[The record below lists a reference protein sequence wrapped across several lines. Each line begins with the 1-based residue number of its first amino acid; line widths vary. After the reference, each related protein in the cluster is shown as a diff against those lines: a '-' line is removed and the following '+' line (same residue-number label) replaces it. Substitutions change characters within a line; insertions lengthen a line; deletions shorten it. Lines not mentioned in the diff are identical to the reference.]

1 MSNKND
7 ESWTMFRG
15 NIRRTGC
22 LRTKPLAKPS
32 LYWTIELGP
41 IISSPVYEGGFLY
54 IATLTGRIFCL
65 DMLRRE
71 IRWHQNIGSPIV
83 SSPLILDGMIICAT
97 FSSWVNNDISENNF
111 VYSLDKNDGRII
123 WKLQS
128 NGDIFSSPCSVG
140 KNIALGSMD
149 NYLYLVS
156 PKGEIIWKYGTKGQ
170 IWSSPSYNENIIYFG
185 SDDGFIYS
193 VSSDGSL
200 RWKSKLNGKVRSS
213 SPCLSEDSIFIGTHE
228 GGIYCLS
235 NTDGIAKWNKQ
246 ISRPVLSSP
255 LLVKDRIVFGT
266 SEHRLYCFNLIG
278 SKLWDFQTA
287 GRIWSSPCTSE
298 FDRLLFFG
306 GLDSFIYGINFFTG
320 KQEWKFPTMSGIDS
334 SPCISNGML
343 FIGSRDG
350 ILYCFERHRH
360 RDPSYIR

>member
-1 MSNKND
+1 MSNKNN

-15 NIRRTGC
+15 NTRRTGS
-22 LRTKPLAKPS
+22 LRTKPLSKPL

-65 DMLRRE
+65 DILRRE
-71 IRWHQNIGSPIV
+71 IRWHQNFGSPIV
-83 SSPLILDGMIICAT
+83 SSPLILDDMIICAT
-97 FSSWVNNDISENNF
+97 FNSWTNNDLFENNI
-111 VYSLDKNDGRII
+111 VYSLDKNDGSII
-123 WKLQS
+123 WKLQTK
-128 NGDIFSSPCSVG
+128 GDIFSSPCSVG

-149 NYLYLVS
+149 HNLYLVS
-156 PKGEIIWKYGTKGQ
+156 AKGEIIWKYGTKGQ
-170 IWSSPSYNENIIYFG
+170 IWSSPSYYENIIYFG

-193 VSSDGSL
+193 VNSDGTL

-213 SPCLSEDSIFIGTHE
+213 SPCLSEDSIFIGTYE

-235 NTDGIAKWNKQ
+235 NTDGIAKWNKTVL
-246 ISRPVLSSP
+246 RPVLSSP
-255 LLVKDRIVFGT
+255 LLVKDRIIFGT
-266 SEHRLYCFNLIG
+266 SDHKLYCFNLIG

-287 GRIWSSPCTSE
+287 GKIWSSPSTSE

-306 GLDSFIYGINFFTG
+306 GLDSFIYGINFTTG
-320 KQEWKFPTMSGIDS
+320 RQEWKFPTMGGIDS

-350 ILYCFERHRH
+350 ILYCFERHR
-360 RDPSYIR
+360 DPSYIR

>member
-15 NIRRTGC
+15 NTRRTGS

-123 WKLQS
+123 WKLQT

-156 PKGEIIWKYGTKGQ
+156 PKGEIIWKYETKGQ
-170 IWSSPSYNENIIYFG
+170 IWSSPSYHENIIYFG

-213 SPCLSEDSIFIGTHE
+213 SPCLSKDSIFIGTYE

-235 NTDGIAKWNKQ
+235 NIDGIAKWNKT

-255 LLVKDRIVFGT
+255 LLVKDRIIFGT
-266 SEHRLYCFNLIG
+266 SDHRLYCFNLIG

-287 GRIWSSPCTSE
+287 GKIWSSPCTSE

-306 GLDSFIYGINFFTG
+306 GLDSFIYGINFYTG
-320 KQEWKFPTMSGIDS
+320 KQEWKFPTMGGIDS

-350 ILYCFERHRH
+350 ILYCFERHR
-360 RDPSYIR
+360 DPSYIR